1 MTLSISPTQDQIFVA
16 LRKFLINILPANV
29 PVVQGQTN
37 RVPEPQEDDYVIMIL
52 LRRRRIETN
61 VDTFTDKAFIGFI
74 VDDQMTI
81 TEVLKGTLVA
91 GDQVT
96 GEGVEDNTTVV
107 SGPGGVGVYTVT
119 PAGQTVLSTILQ
131 AGGGFYRQNTEITIQ
146 LEVHGPNSAD
156 NAQKISTMMRDDYAV
171 EFFRTYPNIYPLYAD
186 DPRQMPF
193 SNDQQQVEDR
203 WVIEAGL
210 QANQTVQAPQQFAD
224 TITVG
229 LINVDA
235 EYPPS

>member
-1 MTLSISPTQDQIFVA
+1 MTLSISPTQEEIFVA
-16 LRKFLINILPANV
+16 LRKFLINILPAAV

-61 VDTFTDKAFIGFI
+61 VDTFTDKAFIGSI
-74 VDDQMTI
+74 INDQMTI
-81 TEVLKGTLVA
+81 TEVLKGTLA
-91 GDQVT
+91 PGDQIT
-96 GEGVEDNTTVV
+96 GEEVADGTKVV
-107 SGPGGVGVYTVT
+107 SGPGGVGVYTVE
-119 PAGQTVLSTILQ
+119 PDGQTVPSTILQ

-146 LEVHGPNSAD
+146 LEVHGPSSGD
-156 NAQKISTMMRDDYAV
+156 LAQTISTMMRDDYAV
-171 EFFRTYPNIYPLYAD
+171 EFFKDYPNIFPLYAD
-186 DPRQMPF
+186 DPKQMPF

-224 TITVG
+224 TVTVG